1 MANNTWVQG
10 MDHGWIARTH
20 RTATA
25 VESIPRRRR
34 FVLSD
39 WLSAARQAR
48 GDNITRESMRGYSD
62 LQAARDARESGR

>member
-1 MANNTWVQG
+1 MANNTWAQG
-10 MDHGWIARTH
+10 IDHGWIART
-20 RTATA
+20 RSTTTA

-39 WLSAARQAR
+39 WLASARQAR
-48 GDNITRESMRGYSD
+48 GESVTRETQRAYGD

>member
-1 MANNTWVQG
+1 MANNTWAQG
-10 MDHGWIARTH
+10 IDHGWIART
-20 RTATA
+20 RTAATA

-39 WLSAARQAR
+39 WLSSARQAR
-48 GDNITRESMRGYSD
+48 GQNVTRESMRAYSD